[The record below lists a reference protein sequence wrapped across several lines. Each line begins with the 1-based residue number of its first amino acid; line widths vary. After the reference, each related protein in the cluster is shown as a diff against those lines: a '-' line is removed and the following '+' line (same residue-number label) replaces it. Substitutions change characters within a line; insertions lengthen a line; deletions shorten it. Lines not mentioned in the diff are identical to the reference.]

1 MALNMRNSTL
11 SKHSA
16 EYLTRCLNHTEYYLT
31 SLNLKF
37 CFLSFEHIQLLSNA
51 LRSNKT
57 LVKLDL
63 SKNGLKSYTAKY
75 FLDALQ
81 INEHLMNINFHG
93 NLLDDDFAY
102 DLAKILS
109 QNSILHTVDISNN
122 PIGPEGAQSVLNVLL
137 Q

>member
-1 MALNMRNSTL
+1 MALNLRNSSLT
-11 SKHSA
+11 KNSA
-16 EYLTRCLNHTEYYLT
+16 EYLTRCLSHSDFYLT

-75 FLDALQ
+75 FLDSLQ

-93 NLLDDDFAY
+93 NLLDDDFAH
-102 DLAKILS
+102 DLAELLS

-122 PIGPEGAQSVLNVLL
+122 PIGPDGAKSVLNVLL
-137 Q
+137 